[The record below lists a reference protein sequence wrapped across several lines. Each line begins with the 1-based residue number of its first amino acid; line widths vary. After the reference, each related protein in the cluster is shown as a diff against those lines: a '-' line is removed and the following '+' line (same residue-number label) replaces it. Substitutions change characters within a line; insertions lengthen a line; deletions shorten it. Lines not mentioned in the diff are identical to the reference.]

1 MLKIRS
7 SLIIVLSFL
16 LVILT
21 GTLLL
26 SLPISSSNG
35 TQTRFLDAFF
45 TANSATCV
53 TGLACLD
60 TGTHFSLFGKLVIL
74 SLIQIGGLGYMTF
87 STFFMVLFKKKLFIT
102 EKLIAQEALNVYSA
116 KEVVNILK
124 KILTIVFLI
133 EGAGA
138 LILFLRWL
146 PEMGLKRALL
156 YGVFHSVSAF
166 CNAGL
171 SLPAGFASF
180 TAYRGDIIVNLT
192 ITSLIILG
200 GLGFLVITD
209 LVQNKRFSL
218 HSKIVVGTT
227 LSLIILGGILI
238 YAIEFNNSATL
249 GAFGNLEKIMSSYF
263 QSITAR
269 TAGFNTIAINKM
281 RTASQ
286 LVLMGLMFIGA
297 SPGGT
302 GGGIKT
308 TTFTLICAT
317 IWATLHESKNTII
330 FERRIPPET
339 VRKAFAIF
347 FLSISLLA
355 IGIFALNG
363 IESFSLKAVSFEVFS
378 AFGTVGLSLGIT
390 PLLSDTGKAIII
402 AVMFIGRVG
411 TLSLLMAL
419 SSGYKRVDIK
429 YPKEGI
435 SIG

>member
-1 MLKIRS
+1 MFKLRA

-26 SLPISSSNG
+26 SLPISSADGSV
-35 TQTRFLDAFF
+35 TKFVDAFF

-60 TGTHFSLFGKLVIL
+60 TGTYFSLFGKLVIL
-74 SLIQIGGLGYMTF
+74 GLIQIGGLGYMTF

-124 KILTIVFLI
+124 KIIAIVFTI
-133 EGAGA
+133 EVAGA
-138 LILFLRWL
+138 AVLFLRWL
-146 PEMGLKRALL
+146 PEMGVKKALFF
-156 YGVFHSVSAF
+156 GVFHSISAF
-166 CNAGL
+166 CNAGF
-171 SLPAGFASF
+171 SLPAHFASL

-192 ITSLIILG
+192 ITTLIILG

-209 LVQNKRFSL
+209 LVLNKRFSL
-218 HSKIVVGTT
+218 QSKIVVGTT
-227 LSLIILGGILI
+227 LFLIALGSVLI
-238 YAIEFNNSATL
+238 FAIEFNNQATL
-249 GAFGNLEKIMSSYF
+249 GMMGSLEKIMVSYF
-263 QSITAR
+263 QSVTAR
-269 TAGFNTIAINKM
+269 TGGFNTIAIAQMKD
-281 RTASQ
+281 ASH

-308 TTFTLICAT
+308 TTFMLIVAT
-317 IWATLHESKNTII
+317 IWAALRESKNTIM

-347 FLSISLLA
+347 FLAVSLIAL
-355 IGIFALNG
+355 GIFAVNG
-363 IESFSLKAVSFEVFS
+363 LEDLPLKAIAFEVFS

-390 PLLSDTGKAIII
+390 PFLSDAGKVIIVL
-402 AVMFIGRVG
+402 VMFIGRVG

-419 SSGYKRVDIK
+419 ASGYKRTDIK

>member
-1 MLKIRS
+1 MFKLRA

-26 SLPISSSNG
+26 SLPISSADGSV
-35 TQTRFLDAFF
+35 TKFVDAFF

-60 TGTHFSLFGKLVIL
+60 TGTYFSLFGKLVIL
-74 SLIQIGGLGYMTF
+74 GLIQIGGLGYMTF

-124 KILTIVFLI
+124 KIIAIVFTI
-133 EGAGA
+133 EAAGA
-138 LILFLRWL
+138 AVLFLRWL
-146 PEMGLKRALL
+146 PEMGAKKALFF
-156 YGVFHSVSAF
+156 GVFHSISAF
-166 CNAGL
+166 CNAGF
-171 SLPAGFASF
+171 SLPAHFASL

-192 ITSLIILG
+192 ITTLIILG

-209 LVQNKRFSL
+209 LVLNKRFSL
-218 HSKIVVGTT
+218 QSKIVVGTT
-227 LSLIILGGILI
+227 LFLIALGSVLI
-238 YAIEFNNSATL
+238 FAIEFNNQATL
-249 GAFGNLEKIMSSYF
+249 GMMGSLEKIMVSYF
-263 QSITAR
+263 QSVTAR
-269 TAGFNTIAINKM
+269 TGGFNTIAIAQMKD
-281 RTASQ
+281 ASH

-308 TTFTLICAT
+308 TTFMLIVAT
-317 IWATLHESKNTII
+317 IWAALRESKNTIM

-347 FLSISLLA
+347 FLAVSLIAL
-355 IGIFALNG
+355 GIFAVNG
-363 IESFSLKAVSFEVFS
+363 LEDLPLKAIAFEVFS

-390 PLLSDTGKAIII
+390 PFLSDAGKVIIVL
-402 AVMFIGRVG
+402 VMFIGRVG

-419 SSGYKRVDIK
+419 ASGYKRTDIK

>member
-1 MLKIRS
+1 MFRIRS

-26 SLPISSSNG
+26 SLPISSANG
-35 TQTRFLDAFF
+35 SATKFIDAFF

-53 TGLACLD
+53 TGLVCLD
-60 TGTHFSLFGKLVIL
+60 TGTYFSLFGKLVIL
-74 SLIQIGGLGYMTF
+74 TLIQIGGLGYMTF

-124 KILTIVFLI
+124 KILTIVFAI
-133 EGAGA
+133 EGIGA
-138 LILFLRWL
+138 FILFLRWL
-146 PEMGLKRALL
+146 PEMGVKRSLF

-166 CNAGL
+166 CNAGF
-171 SLPAGFASF
+171 SLPANFASL
-180 TAYRGDIIVNLT
+180 TAFRGDIIVNLT
-192 ITSLIILG
+192 ITTLIIFG

-227 LSLIILGGILI
+227 LFLIIFGSVLI
-238 YAIEFNNSATL
+238 YAIEFNNPATL
-249 GAFGNLEKIMSSYF
+249 GALGNLEKIMSSYF
-263 QSITAR
+263 QSVTAR
-269 TAGFNTIAINKM
+269 TGGFATIGIEKM
-281 RTASQ
+281 GDASQ

-308 TTFTLICAT
+308 TTFMLICAT
-317 IWATLHESKNTII
+317 IWATFHESKNTII

-347 FLSISLLA
+347 FLSVALIA
-355 IGIFALNG
+355 TGIFMLNA
-363 IESFSLKAVSFEVFS
+363 IESCSLKAIAFEVFS

-390 PLLSDTGKAIII
+390 PLLSDAGKVIMIL
-402 AVMFIGRVG
+402 VMFIGRVG
-411 TLSLLMAL
+411 TISLLMAL
-419 SSGYKRVDIK
+419 SSGYKRTDIK

>member
-1 MLKIRS
+1 MFKLRA

-26 SLPISSSNG
+26 SLPISSADGSV
-35 TQTRFLDAFF
+35 TKFVDAFF

-60 TGTHFSLFGKLVIL
+60 TGTYFSLFGKLVIL
-74 SLIQIGGLGYMTF
+74 GLIQIGGLGYMTF

-124 KILTIVFLI
+124 KIIAIVFTI
-133 EGAGA
+133 EVAGA
-138 LILFLRWL
+138 AVLFLRWL
-146 PEMGLKRALL
+146 PEMGVKKALFF
-156 YGVFHSVSAF
+156 GVFHSISAF
-166 CNAGL
+166 CNAGF
-171 SLPAGFASF
+171 SLPAHFASL

-192 ITSLIILG
+192 ITTLIILG

-209 LVQNKRFSL
+209 LVLNKRFSL
-218 HSKIVVGTT
+218 QSKIVVGTT
-227 LSLIILGGILI
+227 LFLIALGSVLI
-238 YAIEFNNSATL
+238 FAIEFNNQATL
-249 GAFGNLEKIMSSYF
+249 GMMGSLEKIMVSYF
-263 QSITAR
+263 QSVTAR
-269 TAGFNTIAINKM
+269 TGGFNTIAIAQMKD
-281 RTASQ
+281 ASH

-308 TTFTLICAT
+308 TTFMLIVAT
-317 IWATLHESKNTII
+317 IWAALRESKNTIM

-347 FLSISLLA
+347 FLAVSLIAL
-355 IGIFALNG
+355 GIFAVNG
-363 IESFSLKAVSFEVFS
+363 LEELPLKAIAFEVFS

-390 PLLSDTGKAIII
+390 PFLSDAGKVIIVL
-402 AVMFIGRVG
+402 VMFIGRVG

-419 SSGYKRVDIK
+419 ASGYKRTDIK

>member
-1 MLKIRS
+1 MFKLRS

-26 SLPISSSNG
+26 SLPMASSSGESAGFINS
-35 TQTRFLDAFF
+35 FF

-53 TGLACLD
+53 TGLVVLD
-60 TGTHFSLFGKLVIL
+60 TGTQFSLFGKLVIL
-74 SLIQIGGLGYMTF
+74 GLIQIGGLGYMTF

-124 KILTIVFLI
+124 KIVAIVFAI
-133 EGAGA
+133 EAVGA
-138 LILFLRWL
+138 LVLFMRWL
-146 PEMGLKRALL
+146 PEMGVKKSAF
-156 YGVFHSVSAF
+156 YGIFHSVSAF
-166 CNAGL
+166 CNAGFA
-171 SLPAGFASF
+171 LPANFASL
-180 TAYRGDIIVNLT
+180 TAYRGDLIVNLT
-192 ITSLIILG
+192 VTTLIILG

-227 LSLIILGGILI
+227 VALISLGSMLI
-238 YAIEFNNSATL
+238 FAIEFNNQATIGML
-249 GAFGNLEKIMSSYF
+249 GNFEKVLVAYF
-263 QSITAR
+263 HSVTAR
-269 TAGFNTIAINKM
+269 TGGFNTIGIEKM
-281 RTASQ
+281 KDATQ
-286 LVLMGLMFIGA
+286 LVLMGLMFVGA

-308 TTFTLICAT
+308 TTFMLIVAT
-317 IWATLHESKNTII
+317 IWAALHESKNTIM

-347 FLSISLLA
+347 FLA
-355 IGIFALNG
+355 ITLVAAGIFAVNAFEDLP
-363 IESFSLKAVSFEVFS
+363 LKSIAFEVFS

-390 PLLSDTGKAIII
+390 PYLSDAGKAIII

-419 SSGYKRVDIK
+419 ASGYRRSDIK